1 MTQTPLLSA
10 VELPEPNVGGQH
22 LGDKVYA
29 GERKGQGAASE
40 VSVVV
45 VEDGV
50 TRPLPSRL
58 DLWEHSV
65 KLEWG
70 YGMGGPAQLA
80 LAILADATGS
90 DAYAERHHHWFK
102 QDVVMRL
109 AWDGWELP
117 ESSVWE
123 WINEHHPLG

>member
-1 MTQTPLLSA
+1 MD
-10 VELPEPNVGGQH
+10 GK
-22 LGDKVYA
+22 KVYL
-29 GERKGQGAASE
+29 GERKGLGAASE

-45 VEDGV
+45 VEDDV
-50 TRPLPSRL
+50 VRPLPSRL

-65 KLEWG
+65 NLEWG
-70 YGMGGPAQLA
+70 YGLGGPAQLA

-109 AWDGWELP
+109 PWDGWELP
-117 ESSVWE
+117 ESHVWA
-123 WINEHHPLG
+123 WIAENHPLGRS

>member
-1 MTQTPLLSA
+1 M
-10 VELPEPNVGGQH
+10 EG
-22 LGDKVYA
+22 KVYT
-29 GERKGQGAASE
+29 GKRTGQGAASE
-40 VSVVV
+40 VSVMV

-50 TRPLPSRL
+50 ARPLASRL

-70 YGMGGPAQLA
+70 YGIGGPAQLA

-90 DAYAERHHHWFK
+90 DSYAERHHHWFK

-109 AWDGWELP
+109 PWDGWELS
-117 ESSVWE
+117 EGGVLE
-123 WINEHHPLG
+123 WVAGHHPLDRDRIGS

>member
-1 MTQTPLLSA
+1 LD
-10 VELPEPNVGGQH
+10 GK
-22 LGDKVYA
+22 KVYA

-40 VSVVV
+40 VLVVV
-45 VEDGV
+45 VEDDV
-50 TRPLPSRL
+50 ARPLPSRL

-65 KLEWG
+65 NLEWG
-70 YGMGGPAQLA
+70 YGIGGPAQLA

-109 AWDGWELP
+109 PWDGWELP
-117 ESSVWE
+117 ESHVWE
-123 WINEHHPLG
+123 WIAEHHPLERS

>member
-1 MTQTPLLSA
+1 MNDTGL
-10 VELPEPNVGGQH
+10 EG
-22 LGDKVYA
+22 KVYTGRRM
-29 GERKGQGAASE
+29 GEGAS
-40 VSVVV
+40 SDVVVEV
-45 VEDGV
+45 VEDGDI
-50 TRPLPSRL
+50 RPLPSRL

-102 QDVVMRL
+102 QAIVMRL
-109 AWDGWELP
+109 PWDGWELP
-117 ESSVWE
+117 ESSVLDWVA
-123 WINEHHPLG
+123 EHHPLNR

>member
-1 MTQTPLLSA
+1 M
-10 VELPEPNVGGQH
+10 
-22 LGDKVYA
+22 GDKVYV

-40 VSVVV
+40 VSVMVL
-45 VEDGV
+45 EDGV
-50 TRPLPSRL
+50 ARPLPSRL

-65 KLEWG
+65 KFEWG
-70 YGMGGPAQLA
+70 YGIGGPAQLA

-117 ESSVWE
+117 ERRVWE
-123 WINEHHPLG
+123 WVNEHHPLERR